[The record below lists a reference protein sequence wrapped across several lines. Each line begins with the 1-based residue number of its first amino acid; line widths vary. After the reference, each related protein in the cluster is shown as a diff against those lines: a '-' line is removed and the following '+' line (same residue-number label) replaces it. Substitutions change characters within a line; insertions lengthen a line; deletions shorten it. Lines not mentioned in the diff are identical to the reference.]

1 MARENEVKKCGVGL
15 QFNTSKTKL
24 MTMLKKEARRLKAC
38 VNLFFYLVSCA
49 GMREVWKQMYDIK
62 SEKVGKP
69 FTRIKS
75 CREKRYQ

>member
-38 VNLFFYLVSCA
+38 VNLFFIRLAVQECA
-49 GMREVWKQMYDIK
+49 KYGSRCTTQNQRRLENLLQ
-62 SEKVGKP
+62 E
-69 FTRIKS
+69 
-75 CREKRYQ
+75 